1 MRKAK
6 IIFPILILSFFTTK
20 LLAQETNI
28 VPYLKQVEMGNKQVV
43 LNEIPDLKK
52 DHPNDPS
59 ILFLEG
65 VVTENGQNAVVLYK
79 ELLNKYPRS
88 KYADAA
94 VYRIYSYYYAL
105 GLYQTAKTYLEMLKK
120 NYPGSAYLDAA
131 ERKMPVKDELSS
143 EDKVVKAQPPAKKE
157 EPPKTE
163 KKNLEYKF
171 TIQAGAFSNTDNAIA
186 LMKRFEDAGFYSEV
200 KEKSVAG
207 TSFQIV
213 FIGKFLTEDEAKNFL
228 DVINTRFGLDGRIV
242 PITDE

>member
-1 MRKAK
+1 MRKFK
-6 IIFPILILSFFTTK
+6 IIFTVLAISFLSIELF
-20 LLAQETNI
+20 AQETNI
-28 VPYLKQVEMGNKQVV
+28 VSYLKQIEMGNKQVV
-43 LNEIPDLKK
+43 IDEMPDLKK

-65 VVTENGQNAVVLYK
+65 VVTENGQNAMVLYK
-79 ELLNKYPRS
+79 DLINKYPKS

-94 VYRIYSYYYAL
+94 IYRIYSYYYAL
-105 GLYQTAKTYLEMLKK
+105 GLYQTAKTYIEMLKK

-131 ERKMPVKDELSS
+131 ERKMPAKDEVSN
-143 EDKVVKAQPPAKKE
+143 EDKVVKEHPPVKKE

-200 KEKSVAG
+200 KEKNVAG
-207 TSFQIV
+207 TSFHVV

-228 DVINTRFGLDGRIV
+228 DVINTRFSLDGRVV
-242 PITDE
+242 PIVE

>member
-1 MRKAK
+1 MRKFK
-6 IIFPILILSFFTTK
+6 IIFTVLAMSFLSIELF
-20 LLAQETNI
+20 AQETNI
-28 VPYLKQVEMGNKQVV
+28 VSYLKQIEMGNKQVV
-43 LNEIPDLKK
+43 IDEMPDLKK

-65 VVTENGQNAVVLYK
+65 VVTENGQNAMVLYK
-79 ELLNKYPRS
+79 DLINKYPKS

-94 VYRIYSYYYAL
+94 IYRIYSYYYAL
-105 GLYQTAKTYLEMLKK
+105 GLYQTAKTYIEMLKK

-131 ERKMPVKDELSS
+131 ERKMPAKDEVSN
-143 EDKVVKAQPPAKKE
+143 EDKVVKEHPPVKKE

-200 KEKSVAG
+200 KEKNVAG
-207 TSFQIV
+207 TSFHVV

-228 DVINTRFGLDGRIV
+228 DVINTRFSLDGRVV
-242 PITDE
+242 PIVE

>member
-1 MRKAK
+1 MS
-6 IIFPILILSFFTTK
+6 FLSIELF
-20 LLAQETNI
+20 AQETNI

-43 LNEIPDLKK
+43 IDEMPDLKK

-65 VVTENGQNAVVLYK
+65 VVTENGQNAMVLYK
-79 ELLNKYPRS
+79 DLINKYPKS

-94 VYRIYSYYYAL
+94 IYRIYSYYYAL
-105 GLYQTAKTYLEMLKK
+105 GLYQTAKTYIEMLKK

-131 ERKMPVKDELSS
+131 ERKMPAKDEVSN
-143 EDKVVKAQPPAKKE
+143 EDKVVKEHPPVKKE

-200 KEKSVAG
+200 KEKNVAG
-207 TSFQIV
+207 TSFHVV

-228 DVINTRFGLDGRIV
+228 DVINTRFSLDGRVV
-242 PITDE
+242 PIVE